1 MARIRLTK
9 PDEIKNFKAW
19 SARVARSGDR
29 RRGRRAGGVPV
40 VCSGLEALL
49 WVAPALVVIAF
60 VFAYGIYRLIEETL
74 HRDGA
79 YVGLGNLR
87 IVFKDPLFST
97 VVNTTSS

>member
-9 PDEIKNFKAW
+9 PKEIENFKAW
-19 SARVARSGDR
+19 SAQVATRATGTSTGAPR
-29 RRGRRAGGVPV
+29 RRASPSRVRA
-40 VCSGLEALL
+40 LEALAWL
-49 WVAPALVVIAF
+49 APALAVIAF

-87 IVFKDPLFST
+87 IVFKDPLF
-97 VVNTTSS
+97 